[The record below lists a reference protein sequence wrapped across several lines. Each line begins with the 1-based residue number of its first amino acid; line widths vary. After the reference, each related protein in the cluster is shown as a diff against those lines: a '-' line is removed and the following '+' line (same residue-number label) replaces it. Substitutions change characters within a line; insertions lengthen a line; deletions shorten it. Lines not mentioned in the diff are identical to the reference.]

1 MDMNVFRGVMTL
13 IIMLLFIGICL
24 RVYSRKRKP
33 MYDHAA
39 SMAVEQEAKTDE

>member
-24 RVYSRKRKP
+24 RVYSRSRKP
-33 MYDHAA
+33 MYDKAA
-39 SMAVEQEAKTDE
+39 NMAIEQEANTDE